1 MALEG
6 IKAAALKHLFCFV
19 GEQHSVTVKCNAQ
32 FVRMTRGVDEGLRK
46 HPRRR
51 KLRVERG
58 IDLGIVG
65 GQKQM
70 RAKRLEIAKRR
81 RTAREHA
88 ALDIEAGIFR
98 GLEYPQA

>member
-1 MALEG
+1 MIRRPPRSTRTDTLFPYTT
-6 IKAAALKHLFCFV
+6 LFRSLFCFV
-19 GEQHSVTVKCNAQ
+19 GEQHRVTVKCNAQ

-58 IDLGIVG
+58 IDIGIVG

-70 RAKRLEIAKRR
+70 RAKWLEIAKRR
-81 RTAREHA
+81 RTAREPIGRAHV
-88 ALDIEAGIFR
+88 
-98 GLEYPQA
+98 